1 MLWREAKEGVFM
13 LKTWMEAV
21 LTSPRGLEMASES
34 SQSVLTV

>member
-1 MLWREAKEGVFM
+1 MLEGKAKEEVFM

-21 LTSPRGLEMASES
+21 LASQGLEMASES